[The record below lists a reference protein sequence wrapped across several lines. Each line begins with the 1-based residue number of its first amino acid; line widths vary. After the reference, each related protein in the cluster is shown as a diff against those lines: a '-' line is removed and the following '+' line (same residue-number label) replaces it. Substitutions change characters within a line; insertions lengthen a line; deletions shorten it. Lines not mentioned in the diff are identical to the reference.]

1 MSDYMDEYMR
11 NSATLYNAIIKKCV
25 DGESLTDSELRFVLT
40 YRRDLK
46 SSTHKSTFQKLLEG
60 FQGIRKIL
68 AESEPKEE

>member
-60 FQGIRKIL
+60 LQGIRKIL
-68 AESEPKEE
+68 SESEPKEE